1 MSVYKN
7 FIVSFRND
15 TDAIESIL
23 SSNIK
28 NDIMDIMIKLNSC
41 SDFESAKNNKICYIQ
56 EYLHKDTRVVDY
68 MIMLYG
74 NDLVMQQYQE
84 RFGNIVYS
92 SYLTLDFATLILDNI
107 IIICEYCNF
116 PDHNKSEIIP
126 KIEDE
131 DTDGAES
138 LYNRESSSDILE
150 ELLAEAANNT
160 ED

>member
-1 MSVYKN
+1 MSGYKN
-7 FIVSFRND
+7 FVVSFRD
-15 TDAIESIL
+15 DIDANASIL

-41 SDFESAKNNKICYIQ
+41 RDFESAKNNKIYYIQ
-56 EYLHKDTRVVDY
+56 EYLRKDMRVIDY

-84 RFGNIVYS
+84 RFGAIVYS

-107 IIICEYCNF
+107 IIICEYCNL
-116 PDHNKSEIIP
+116 PHHNNSQIIP

-131 DTDGAES
+131 DSYSIAS
-138 LYNRESSSDILE
+138 LYNRESSTDLLE

-160 ED
+160 DN